1 MRMPGPAGQGHLA
14 MVAFSAIV
22 GGSFSLGSIIARMV
36 EPAAL
41 NAIRF
46 TLAATL
52 IGAFAAATGGMRRSA
67 FRHPWRYLLLGA
79 MPAGFFILMFE
90 GLKTAPPVS
99 LGTVFTLTPMMSAGF
114 GYVLLGQR
122 TTRRMGLALAVAALG
137 ALWVIFRADL
147 DALLAFEI
155 GRGEILFVGGTTLHA
170 LYPVAIRK
178 LHRGED
184 LATFTFGSIAMGT
197 AILAAIG
204 ARDITITAWDTLPWI
219 FWIVI
224 AYLASFATAGT
235 FHLVQFATLHLPSA
249 KVMAYTYLTPS
260 FIIAWEILRREPLPE
275 TIVLP
280 GIALTIVALLILLK
294 DEEAAGTTP

>member
-1 MRMPGPAGQGHLA
+1 MSSSASARRRAGGW
-14 MVAFSAIV
+14 
-22 GGSFSLGSIIARMV
+22 
-36 EPAAL
+36 
-41 NAIRF
+41 
-46 TLAATL
+46 
-52 IGAFAAATGGMRRSA
+52 
-67 FRHPWRYLLLGA
+67 PW
-79 MPAGFFILMFE
+79 P
-90 GLKTAPPVS
+90 S
-99 LGTVFTLTPMMSAGF
+99 
-114 GYVLLGQR
+114 
-122 TTRRMGLALAVAALG
+122 AALG

-224 AYLASFATAGT
+224 AYLGFLCHGRDVPSRPVRHHPPALGQGHGLPLSDAEFHHRLGDPCAGNPCPKPSSSPAS
-235 FHLVQFATLHLPSA
+235 P
-249 KVMAYTYLTPS
+249 
-260 FIIAWEILRREPLPE
+260 
-275 TIVLP
+275 
-280 GIALTIVALLILLK
+280 
-294 DEEAAGTTP
+294 